1 MGCDEVHETLLE
13 APPLCY
19 PIPTEE
25 GRAQTEVRGQ
35 EVGEIVEHQDLTRMQ
50 GKKAVETIP
59 KVETDDEKGCEVHQ
73 AKKED
78 GAVDDLN

>member
-1 MGCDEVHETLLE
+1 ME
-13 APPLCY
+13 APPLCC

-25 GRAQTEVRGQ
+25 GRAQTEVHGP
-35 EVGEIVEHQDLTRMQ
+35 EVGEIEEHQDLIRMQ

-59 KVETDDEKGCEVHQ
+59 GVETDDEKGCEVHQ
-73 AKKED
+73 VKRKD